1 MILIV
6 FILSML
12 PILEMLLILSIIRYL
27 TLFKSIFIGIRTF
40 FFLNFSA
47 IPTWQF
53 LRCGQIVW
61 TLTCLVL
68 LFLLNEI
75 SMPEKSLRST
85 TLLPKLVSLSFGLAL
100 CMQFRHELKNN
111 SSQFLLTENTDGE
124 ASAPTVQKEITV
136 KNECRCGAANCRKIM
151 FSLPES
157 QVIAPFCKV
166 EWIAILMCPTIL
178 ACPSDLLWS
187 ILLSEVTFLIHFF
200 LLNFFHGQLIS

>member
-85 TLLPKLVSLSFGLAL
+85 TLLPKLVSLNFVWLFAYNLNTNLKIIHHNFCSQKIRMEKLLLQQYRKKLQWKTNVVA
-100 CMQFRHELKNN
+100 ELPIAVK
-111 SSQFLLTENTDGE
+111 SCFPCQKVKWLL
-124 ASAPTVQKEITV
+124 
-136 KNECRCGAANCRKIM
+136 
-151 FSLPES
+151 
-157 QVIAPFCKV
+157 
-166 EWIAILMCPTIL
+166 
-178 ACPSDLLWS
+178 
-187 ILLSEVTFLIHFF
+187 HFVR
-200 LLNFFHGQLIS
+200 